1 MLLALLAMGMF
12 MAQAGFAGS
21 LDMAPVFAV
30 LALLSLT
37 LTGVYFANIRSPR
50 SVEELQVNEAIPLA
64 EVR

>member
-1 MLLALLAMGMF
+1 
-12 MAQAGFAGS
+12 
-21 LDMAPVFAV
+21 MAPVFAV